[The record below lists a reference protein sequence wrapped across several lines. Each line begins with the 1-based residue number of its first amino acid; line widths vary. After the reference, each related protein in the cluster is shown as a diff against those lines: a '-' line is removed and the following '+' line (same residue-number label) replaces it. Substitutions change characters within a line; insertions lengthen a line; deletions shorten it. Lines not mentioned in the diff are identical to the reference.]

1 MKKFF
6 CSVFVLIIFVA
17 VASAQSTSWINTFG
31 GDDYDVGWELQQSFD
46 GGYIISGTTVS
57 SGAGSSD
64 MYLIKTDSEGCTG
77 VETSGET
84 MSPLSVALPN
94 PSTTD
99 IVLTLTM
106 ISGGMVE
113 TSMFDVS
120 GRLIDFWSGICTA
133 GERDITLTASCQ
145 GIHFIRVVAPGAV
158 YCFSTVVIN

>member
-1 MKKFF
+1 
-6 CSVFVLIIFVA
+6 
-17 VASAQSTSWINTFG
+17 
-31 GDDYDVGWELQQSFD
+31 
-46 GGYIISGTTVS
+46 
-57 SGAGSSD
+57 

-133 GERDITLTASCQ
+133 GERDITLTASSQ
-145 GIHFIRVVAPGAV
+145 GIHFIRVVAPGGV